1 MTGTAKPQ
9 KNAHL
14 RMGDGG
20 VAKKTNRERD
30 THEGDGGVAVL
41 WKPAAAACRGGGRGS
56 IFFD

>member
-1 MTGTAKPQ
+1 
-9 KNAHL
+9 
-14 RMGDGG
+14 MGDGG